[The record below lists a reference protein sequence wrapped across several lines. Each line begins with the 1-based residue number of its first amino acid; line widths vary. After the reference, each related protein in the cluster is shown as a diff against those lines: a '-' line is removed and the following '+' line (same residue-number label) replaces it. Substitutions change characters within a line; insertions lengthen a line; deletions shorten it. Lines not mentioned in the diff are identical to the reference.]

1 MATSQLQTVPGQPAE
16 VVEPPS
22 RWGMP
27 DLTALWRFRELL
39 WLMTRRDL
47 AVRYRQTL
55 VGVAWVVMQPVA
67 YAAVFSLALTFLRA
81 SPPGDVP
88 YPVFVLTG
96 LTLWL
101 FLASVVARTSTS
113 LLAAAGLISKLHF
126 PRIILPFAAV
136 LPQVVDFALAFGVLV
151 GVMALYGVGLEPEI
165 LLTPVFVLLGLGL
178 AFGIGLWFSAV
189 AVRYRDVQ
197 QLVPFILQV
206 GLFTSPVIYSLER
219 IPGTA
224 QDLLPF
230 NPVTGV
236 LEGFR
241 WAVLP
246 DAAAPGPEI
255 VYSAVVG
262 GLLVVTGLVYFRRAQ
277 DEFADVI

>member
-1 MATSQLQTVPGQPAE
+1 MEAARQPAE
-16 VVEPPS
+16 VIEPPS

-27 DLTALWRFRELL
+27 DLTALWRYRELL

-55 VGVAWVVMQPVA
+55 VGVAWVVIQPVA

-81 SPPGDVP
+81 SPPGEVA

-101 FLASVVARTSTS
+101 FLAGLVARCSTS

-126 PRIILPFAAV
+126 PRIILPFATI
-136 LPQVVDFALAFGVLV
+136 LPQVVDFLLAFTVLL
-151 GVMALYGVGLEPEI
+151 GVMAVYGVGLEPEI
-165 LLTPVFVLLGLGL
+165 LLAPVFVLAGILL

-189 AVRYRDVQ
+189 AVRFRDVQ
-197 QLVPFILQV
+197 QLVPFVLQV
-206 GLFTSPVIYSLER
+206 GLFTSPVLYSLDR
-219 IPGTA
+219 LPDTA
-224 QDLLPF
+224 QSILLL

-241 WAVLP
+241 WAMLP
-246 DAAAPGPEI
+246 GAPPPGAELI
-255 VYSAVVG
+255 VSIILGSA
-262 GLLVVTGLVYFRRAQ
+262 LVITGLIYFRHAQ

>member
-1 MATSQLQTVPGQPAE
+1 MEAAHQPTE
-16 VVEPPS
+16 IVEPPP

-27 DLTALWRFRELL
+27 DLSALWRYRELL

-47 AVRYRQTL
+47 AVRYRQTF
-55 VGVAWVVMQPVA
+55 VGVAWVVIQPVA

-81 SPPGDVP
+81 SPPGEVA

-101 FLASVVARTSTS
+101 FLAGLVARCSTS
-113 LLAAAGLISKLHF
+113 LLGAAGLISKLHF
-126 PRIILPFAAV
+126 PRIILPFATV
-136 LPQVVDFALAFGVLV
+136 LPQLVDFLLAFTVLL
-151 GVMALYGVGLEPEI
+151 GVMAVYGVGLEPEI
-165 LLTPVFVLLGLGL
+165 LLAPLFVASGILL

-197 QLVPFILQV
+197 QLVPFVLQV
-206 GLFTSPVIYSLER
+206 GLFTSPVLYSLER
-219 IPGTA
+219 LPSTA
-224 QDLLPF
+224 QSILLL
-230 NPVTGV
+230 NPITGV

-241 WAVLP
+241 WALLP
-246 DAAAPGPEI
+246 GAPAPGVELAI
-255 VYSAVVG
+255 SLALGSA
-262 GLLVVTGLVYFRRAQ
+262 LVVTGLIYFRRAQ